1 MNKAYNIV
9 WSHARQVWI
18 VASELTRSCGRPAL
32 ARKSLLSAMVLHSIV
47 GGQTAH
53 ANQNAFSSQI
63 ISGSVVGNGVMQSI
77 TSDWHAIDTTI
88 TSGGVQQVD
97 GGLATST
104 TIDGGYQYI
113 SAGGSATQTTI
124 NTGIQY
130 ISAGGSATQTT
141 IHTGIQKIFSSGSAT
156 QTTING
162 GIQHISAGGSAT
174 QTTINDSGVQLIS
187 NGGSATSTTLNDGRQ
202 TVIGGGSVAQTT
214 INSGGLQNVY
224 AGASATQTTVNGGG
238 QQNVYGGSVTDTTLN
253 GGGSSVTSQIIYSG
267 GSATLTTVNSGGGQ
281 VINEGGMATD
291 TTINSVGYQYV
302 SSGGSANST
311 TVNNSGHQYVYG
323 GSAVNTTVNSDGFQF
338 VDSSGS
344 ATFTTV
350 NNGGHQHV
358 YDGSATNTTV
368 NNGGEQIIYSGGS
381 VTDTTVN
388 SGAQYISS
396 GGSATQTTIN
406 NGGQQNVFAGG
417 SATLTTVNSGGLQ
430 NVSSGGA
437 VTDTTVNGGTQYI
450 SSGGSATQTTINNGG
465 LQNVSSGGSVT
476 GTTVNNGGHQYVYD
490 GGTTTDTV
498 INTGG
503 TTWLYDGAILADDS
517 ATVNGTLV
525 IDTQS
530 SRSLSGDLTGSGT
543 LLKTG
548 GGLLTLSEGVS
559 TPENILLNAGTLN
572 VDADVSADTTSLSNT
587 TLILAT
593 GRILTGSLKNGGL
606 TVLNDAAMVTGDVV
620 NSGTLMLNAAQSA
633 ASVSFGGNLTNNG
646 SLILGNSTGTTG
658 SELSVTG
665 DYVGNNGTLVMN
677 TVLGTDNSLTDKLII
692 GGNASGKTDVTVNN
706 LGGEGDQ
713 TVNGIE
719 IVQVGGTSESGAFY
733 NSKAIRAGLY
743 NYTVVQKGNNFYL
756 TSDYSDPEGPGTPE
770 KDISTAAG
778 GYISNLAA
786 ANQIFV
792 TRLADREGGTAYINP
807 VTGERD
813 ITSLWLRQEGGHN
826 RSRADSLQ
834 TTGNRYVA
842 QLGGEL
848 VNGSFTEVDRWDI
861 GLMAGYANQKSTTT
875 SNRSRY
881 NANTKSQLHGY
892 SAGLY
897 GTWYQDAKERTGLYV
912 DSWVQYSWFRNSVS
926 EDGQLS
932 DSYKSQGFSASLE
945 SGYSW
950 KVVDGERTDFFIQ
963 PQAQLVWSGIKADSH
978 YTQNGIRVQGQGEN
992 NLQSR
997 LGLKAYL
1004 KGHGK
1009 LDDNTGRSFKPFV
1022 EANWIH
1028 NTERYGVRM
1037 DGDSL
1042 NQDGAKDI
1050 AEVKTGMEAHL
1061 TPSTSLWGSVGV
1073 QMGDKGY
1080 SDTQGQLGLKVRF

>member
-63 ISGSVVGNGVMQSI
+63 ISGSVVGDGVMQSI

-224 AGASATQTTVNGGG
+224 AGASATQTTVN
-238 QQNVYGGSVTDTTLN
+238 
-253 GGGSSVTSQIIYSG
+253 
-267 GSATLTTVNSGGGQ
+267 SGGGQ

-368 NNGGEQIIYSGGS
+368 NNGGQQNVFAGGSATLTTVNSGGLQNVSSGGS

-417 SATLTTVNSGGLQ
+417 SATLTTVNS
-430 NVSSGGA
+430 
-437 VTDTTVNGGTQYI
+437 
-450 SSGGSATQTTINNGG
+450 GG

-572 VDADVSADTTSLSNT
+572 VDADVSADTISLSNT

-658 SELSVTG
+658 SVLSVTG

>member
-1 MNKAYNIV
+1 M
-9 WSHARQVWI
+9 
-18 VASELTRSCGRPAL
+18 
-32 ARKSLLSAMVLHSIV
+32 
-47 GGQTAH
+47 
-53 ANQNAFSSQI
+53 
-63 ISGSVVGNGVMQSI
+63 
-77 TSDWHAIDTTI
+77 
-88 TSGGVQQVD
+88 D

-238 QQNVYGGSVTDTTLN
+238 QQNVYGGSVTDTTVNSGAQYISSGGSATQTTINN
-253 GGGSSVTSQIIYSG
+253 GGQQNVFAG
-267 GSATLTTVNSGGGQ
+267 GSATLTTVNSGGLQ
-281 VINEGGMATD
+281 NVSSGGAVTD
-291 TTINSVGYQYV
+291 TTVNGGTQYI
-302 SSGGSANST
+302 SSGGSATQTTINNGGLQNVYAGASATQT
-311 TVNNSGHQYVYG
+311 TVNGGGQQNVY
-323 GSAVNTTVNSDGFQF
+323 
-338 VDSSGS
+338 
-344 ATFTTV
+344 
-350 NNGGHQHV
+350 
-358 YDGSATNTTV
+358 
-368 NNGGEQIIYSGGS
+368 GGS

-450 SSGGSATQTTINNGG
+450 SSGGSATQTTINNGGQQNVFAGGSATRTIVNNGG

-658 SELSVTG
+658 SVLSVTG

-848 VNGSFTEVDRWDI
+848 VNGSFTEADRWDI

>member
-1 MNKAYNIV
+1 MREQREMNKAYNIV

-63 ISGSVVGNGVMQSI
+63 ISGSVVGDGVMQSI

-224 AGASATQTTVNGGG
+224 AGASATQTTVN
-238 QQNVYGGSVTDTTLN
+238 
-253 GGGSSVTSQIIYSG
+253 
-267 GSATLTTVNSGGGQ
+267 SGGGQ

-368 NNGGEQIIYSGGS
+368 NNGGQQNVFAGGSATLTTVNSGGLQNVSSGGS

-417 SATLTTVNSGGLQ
+417 SATLTTVNS
-430 NVSSGGA
+430 
-437 VTDTTVNGGTQYI
+437 
-450 SSGGSATQTTINNGG
+450 GG

-572 VDADVSADTTSLSNT
+572 VDADVSADTISLSNT

-658 SELSVTG
+658 SVLSVTG

>member
-1 MNKAYNIV
+1 M
-9 WSHARQVWI
+9 
-18 VASELTRSCGRPAL
+18 
-32 ARKSLLSAMVLHSIV
+32 
-47 GGQTAH
+47 
-53 ANQNAFSSQI
+53 
-63 ISGSVVGNGVMQSI
+63 
-77 TSDWHAIDTTI
+77 
-88 TSGGVQQVD
+88 
-97 GGLATST
+97 
-104 TIDGGYQYI
+104 
-113 SAGGSATQTTI
+113 
-124 NTGIQY
+124 
-130 ISAGGSATQTT
+130 
-141 IHTGIQKIFSSGSAT
+141 
-156 QTTING
+156 
-162 GIQHISAGGSAT
+162 
-174 QTTINDSGVQLIS
+174 S

-238 QQNVYGGSVTDTTLN
+238 QQNVY
-253 GGGSSVTSQIIYSG
+253 
-267 GSATLTTVNSGGGQ
+267 
-281 VINEGGMATD
+281 
-291 TTINSVGYQYV
+291 
-302 SSGGSANST
+302 
-311 TVNNSGHQYVYG
+311 
-323 GSAVNTTVNSDGFQF
+323 
-338 VDSSGS
+338 
-344 ATFTTV
+344 
-350 NNGGHQHV
+350 
-358 YDGSATNTTV
+358 
-368 NNGGEQIIYSGGS
+368 GGS

-450 SSGGSATQTTINNGG
+450 SSGGSATQTTINNGGLQNVYAGASATQTTVNGGGQQNVYGGSVTDTTVNSGAQYISSGGSATQTTINNGGQQNVFAGGSATLTTVNSGGLQNVSSGGAVTDTTVNGGTQYISSGGSATQTTINNGGQQNVFAGGSATRTIVNNGG

-658 SELSVTG
+658 SVLSVTG

>member
-1 MNKAYNIV
+1 MREQREMNKAYNIV

-224 AGASATQTTVNGGG
+224 AGASATQTTVN
-238 QQNVYGGSVTDTTLN
+238 
-253 GGGSSVTSQIIYSG
+253 
-267 GSATLTTVNSGGGQ
+267 SGGGQ

-368 NNGGEQIIYSGGS
+368 NNGGQQNVFAGGSATLTTVNSGGLQNVSSGGS

-417 SATLTTVNSGGLQ
+417 SATR
-430 NVSSGGA
+430 
-437 VTDTTVNGGTQYI
+437 
-450 SSGGSATQTTINNGG
+450 TIVNNGG

-658 SELSVTG
+658 SVLSVTG

-848 VNGSFTEVDRWDI
+848 VNGSFTEADRWDI

>member
-1 MNKAYNIV
+1 
-9 WSHARQVWI
+9 
-18 VASELTRSCGRPAL
+18 
-32 ARKSLLSAMVLHSIV
+32 
-47 GGQTAH
+47 
-53 ANQNAFSSQI
+53 
-63 ISGSVVGNGVMQSI
+63 
-77 TSDWHAIDTTI
+77 
-88 TSGGVQQVD
+88 
-97 GGLATST
+97 
-104 TIDGGYQYI
+104 
-113 SAGGSATQTTI
+113 
-124 NTGIQY
+124 
-130 ISAGGSATQTT
+130 
-141 IHTGIQKIFSSGSAT
+141 
-156 QTTING
+156 
-162 GIQHISAGGSAT
+162 
-174 QTTINDSGVQLIS
+174 
-187 NGGSATSTTLNDGRQ
+187 
-202 TVIGGGSVAQTT
+202 
-214 INSGGLQNVY
+214 
-224 AGASATQTTVNGGG
+224 
-238 QQNVYGGSVTDTTLN
+238 
-253 GGGSSVTSQIIYSG
+253 
-267 GSATLTTVNSGGGQ
+267 
-281 VINEGGMATD
+281 
-291 TTINSVGYQYV
+291 
-302 SSGGSANST
+302 
-311 TVNNSGHQYVYG
+311 
-323 GSAVNTTVNSDGFQF
+323 
-338 VDSSGS
+338 
-344 ATFTTV
+344 
-350 NNGGHQHV
+350 
-358 YDGSATNTTV
+358 
-368 NNGGEQIIYSGGS
+368 
-381 VTDTTVN
+381 
-388 SGAQYISS
+388 
-396 GGSATQTTIN
+396 ATQTTIN

-450 SSGGSATQTTINNGG
+450 SSGGSATQTTINNGGQQNVFAGGSATRTIVNNGG

-572 VDADVSADTTSLSNT
+572 VDADVSADTISLSNT

-658 SELSVTG
+658 SVLSVTG

>member
-238 QQNVYGGSVTDTTLN
+238 QQNVYGGSVTDTTVNSGAQYISSGGSATQTTINN
-253 GGGSSVTSQIIYSG
+253 GGQQNVFAG
-267 GSATLTTVNSGGGQ
+267 GSATLTTVNSGGLQ
-281 VINEGGMATD
+281 NVSSGGAVTD
-291 TTINSVGYQYV
+291 TTVNGGTQYI
-302 SSGGSANST
+302 SSGGSATQTTINNGGLQNVYAGASATQT
-311 TVNNSGHQYVYG
+311 TVNGGGQQNVY
-323 GSAVNTTVNSDGFQF
+323 
-338 VDSSGS
+338 
-344 ATFTTV
+344 
-350 NNGGHQHV
+350 
-358 YDGSATNTTV
+358 
-368 NNGGEQIIYSGGS
+368 GGS

-450 SSGGSATQTTINNGG
+450 SSGGSATQTTINNGGQQNVFAGGSATRTIVNNGG

-658 SELSVTG
+658 SVLSVTG

-848 VNGSFTEVDRWDI
+848 VNGSFTEADRWDI